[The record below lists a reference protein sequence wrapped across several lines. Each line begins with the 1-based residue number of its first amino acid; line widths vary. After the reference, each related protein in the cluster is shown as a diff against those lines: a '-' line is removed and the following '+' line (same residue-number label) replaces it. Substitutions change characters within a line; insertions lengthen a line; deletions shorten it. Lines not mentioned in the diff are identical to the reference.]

1 MKSLNE
7 LKCAFPSGYKHFL
20 IQPIKLSNCGHS
32 VCKPCIQKDK
42 IKTIKCDMCSK
53 ESELNIAK
61 SQLSKDIQEL
71 IEKNFLDILKV
82 LETEN
87 KDKLKLLRSIPII
100 IIDRIPFII
109 SLDVY
114 CSKY

>member
-1 MKSLNE
+1 
-7 LKCAFPSGYKHFL
+7 
-20 IQPIKLSNCGHS
+20 
-32 VCKPCIQKDK
+32 
-42 IKTIKCDMCSK
+42 MCSK